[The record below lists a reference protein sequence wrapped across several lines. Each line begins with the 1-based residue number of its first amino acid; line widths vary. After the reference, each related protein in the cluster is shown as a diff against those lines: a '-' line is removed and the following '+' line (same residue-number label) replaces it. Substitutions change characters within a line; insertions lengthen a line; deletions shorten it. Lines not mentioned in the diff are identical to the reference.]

1 MGTAIDA
8 LRERMATYYDLTMTG
23 SLLTWDQL
31 TIMPINGGPA
41 RAHQIKTI
49 EMVSHQLLVG
59 DETARLLDAAE
70 TEVAN
75 GEGSE
80 IEQCLVR
87 VTRRDF
93 ERAVRVPGELV
104 GEIAKAA
111 ADGYAVWTDAR
122 ANDDFPAFLPAL
134 EKNIELQKRYIDC
147 FDVAESPYDVLID
160 NYEEGLTSAEISAV
174 FEGIKPYLRPLIDRV
189 VDRQEAVSDEFF
201 RKPFSL
207 AGQEEVGLWTA
218 EKLGFDPASW
228 RLDPTVH
235 PFQSSMSIQD
245 IRLTTRYNEND
256 LFDSLFS
263 TVHEFGHGIY
273 EHQISMDLERTPLG
287 GGCSMTLHESQ
298 SRFWENMIGR
308 SREFAG
314 LLHPALARVFPEEM
328 KGATPE
334 TTYKAMNVMRPSLI
348 RVEADELTYGFH
360 IIVRYEL
367 EREIIENGM
376 KASDLPEAWNAR
388 MKQYLGIDVPS
399 NRLGVLQDVHWSAG
413 SIGYFPTYFL
423 GSILAAQIWKKMA
436 GDLPDLRD
444 LIAAGDFAPI
454 REWQREHLHRYGR
467 MYTPKETIEKVV
479 GGPLD
484 PQPYIGYMTAKVNS
498 LYGPAA

>member
-1 MGTAIDA
+1 
-8 LRERMATYYDLTMTG
+8 
-23 SLLTWDQL
+23 
-31 TIMPINGGPA
+31 
-41 RAHQIKTI
+41 
-49 EMVSHQLLVG
+49 
-59 DETARLLDAAE
+59 
-70 TEVAN
+70 
-75 GEGSE
+75 
-80 IEQCLVR
+80 
-87 VTRRDF
+87 
-93 ERAVRVPGELV
+93 
-104 GEIAKAA
+104 
-111 ADGYAVWTDAR
+111 
-122 ANDDFPAFLPAL
+122 
-134 EKNIELQKRYIDC
+134 
-147 FDVAESPYDVLID
+147 
-160 NYEEGLTSAEISAV
+160 
-174 FEGIKPYLRPLIDRV
+174 
-189 VDRQEAVSDEFF
+189 
-201 RKPFSL
+201 
-207 AGQEEVGLWTA
+207 
-218 EKLGFDPASW
+218 
-228 RLDPTVH
+228 
-235 PFQSSMSIQD
+235 MSIQD